1 MRRREFITLIGGV
14 AAAWPLAAR
23 AQEVGRTYRIGGL
36 SVSPRNAP
44 YLVVMFDELRR
55 LGFIEGQNL
64 TVDWHTYGLRPDLLS
79 EFAAELVKAH
89 VDVIYAVG
97 EIGIRAAQGATATT
111 PILGSTDDMIG
122 SRLVNSMAR
131 PDGNT
136 TGISLLSSELN
147 GKRQE
152 ILIEAVPGLRRMAAL
167 ADSETTAHAR
177 LDALKEAARARDIE
191 LSIDRI
197 ARPEDIPAVID
208 AAKASGAE
216 ALNVLSSAILYGNRQ
231 IVMQCVAALRLPA
244 IYPFPEAAEEGGFL
258 GYGPRLIQIYRDVL
272 ARQLVKIL
280 QGAKPA
286 DLPVEQPT
294 KFELTIN
301 LKAANALGLT
311 VPESF
316 LVRTDEVIE

>member
-44 YLVVMFDELRR
+44 YLIAMFDELRR
-55 LGFIEGQNL
+55 LGFIESQNL

-152 ILIEAVPGLRRMAAL
+152 ILIEAVPGLRRMAVL

-258 GYGPRLIQIYRDVL
+258 GYGPRVIQIYRDVL

>member
-44 YLVVMFDELRR
+44 YLIAMFDELRR
-55 LGFIEGQNL
+55 LGFIESQNL

-152 ILIEAVPGLRRMAAL
+152 ILIEAVPGLRRMAVL

>member
-1 MRRREFITLIGGV
+1 LRRREFVTLLGG
-14 AAAWPLAAR
+14 AAAGRSLAAR

-44 YLVVMFDELRR
+44 YLVAMFDELRR

-152 ILIEAVPGLRRMAAL
+152 ILIEAVPGLRRMAVL

>member
-1 MRRREFITLIGGV
+1 M
-14 AAAWPLAAR
+14 
-23 AQEVGRTYRIGGL
+23 
-36 SVSPRNAP
+36 
-44 YLVVMFDELRR
+44 
-55 LGFIEGQNL
+55 
-64 TVDWHTYGLRPDLLS
+64 
-79 EFAAELVKAH
+79 
-89 VDVIYAVG
+89 AV
-97 EIGIRAAQGATATT
+97 
-111 PILGSTDDMIG
+111 
-122 SRLVNSMAR
+122 
-131 PDGNT
+131 
-136 TGISLLSSELN
+136 
-147 GKRQE
+147 
-152 ILIEAVPGLRRMAAL
+152 L